1 MSLHDRLTEDM
12 KTAMRAGDKVTLGVV
27 RRVLA
32 AMQNARIEKRQDL
45 DEQDEIRIV
54 RSIAK
59 QHRESIEQFRA
70 GGREDLAAIEVAE
83 LAILSGYMP
92 VAMDQA
98 QLQGIVDAVIA
109 ETGAA
114 SMKDMGNVIKAVM
127 ARTGGQAE
135 GGTVSTLVKV
145 RLAG

>member
-1 MSLHDRLTEDM
+1 MSLYDRLTEDM
-12 KTAMRAGDKVTLGVV
+12 KTAMRAGDKATLGVV
-27 RRVLA
+27 RRVRA

-70 GGREDLAAIEVAE
+70 GGREDLVAIEVAE
-83 LAILSGYMP
+83 LAILSGYLP
-92 VAMDQA
+92 VEMDQA
-98 QLQGIVDAVIA
+98 QLRSIVDAVIA
-109 ETGAA
+109 ETRAA

-127 ARTGGQAE
+127 VRTGGQAE
-135 GGTVSTLVKV
+135 GGTVSALVKV

>member
-1 MSLHDRLTEDM
+1 MSLYDRLTEDM
-12 KTAMRAGDKVTLGVV
+12 KTAMRAGDKGTLGVV
-27 RRVLA
+27 RRVRA

-70 GGREDLAAIEVAE
+70 GGREDLVAIEVAE
-83 LAILSGYMP
+83 LAILSGYLP
-92 VAMDQA
+92 VEMDQA
-98 QLQGIVDAVIA
+98 QLRSIVDAVIA
-109 ETGAA
+109 ETRAA

-127 ARTGGQAE
+127 VRTGGQAE
-135 GGTVSTLVKV
+135 GGTVSALVKV